1 MEQHGRRPMVEA
13 FENDNS
19 NSHRMLES
27 IRQSLSSVRLS
38 DHEPPSSS
46 VGILRTS
53 SLKGQKPGDYTQN
66 ALREIRQSLKDCQ
79 DKGPVTVKRASSPA
93 DSLYSASAGGTSVA
107 MKNSNHSHSQP
118 LNDPVSNARLQF
130 TMQQTR
136 NGLGLLLC
144 FRF

>member
-79 DKGPVTVKRASSPA
+79 VNES
-93 DSLYSASAGGTSVA
+93 
-107 MKNSNHSHSQP
+107 
-118 LNDPVSNARLQF
+118 F
-130 TMQQTR
+130 
-136 NGLGLLLC
+136 
-144 FRF
+144 